1 MFLIKKY
8 IKKNNKNAFTLIE
21 LSIVILVISVMVV
34 GVVTG
39 KSLITKSRL
48 ANAKSLTRQSVVNDM
63 GDDLIAWYETSLEGS
78 FKPGETKT
86 DGSAITLW
94 KDSNINAVNKNDA
107 TAVGSPT
114 LVQNVFYNS
123 IPGLRFSGAQYLN
136 FNGTKFAKN
145 SYTVFVVEQRS
156 SGENENYFIAGS
168 ANILNSNLVL
178 GYRSENLITQ
188 AHWNNDFDPLI
199 SFPNYSSQNLIP
211 RIHTFLFNNS
221 IGKQYTL
228 NGKHNYADYKQGD
241 DIAKL
246 APLTS
251 FNSARV
257 GLCQPCGNQ
266 YYVGDL
272 AEIIMFKR
280 SLKTEEVEA
289 IESYLGSKY
298 GIPVS

>member
-1 MFLIKKY
+1 MFLTKKY
-8 IKKNNKNAFTLIE
+8 IKKINKKAFTIIE

-48 ANAKSLTRQSVVNDM
+48 ANAKSLTRQSVINDM

-78 FKPGETKT
+78 FKPSETKT
-86 DGSAITLW
+86 DGSSITLW
-94 KDSNINAVNKNDA
+94 KDSNKNAVNKNDA
-107 TAVGSPT
+107 IATIPLDIANQPK
-114 LVQNVFYNS
+114 LYQNVFYNS

-145 SYTVFVVEQRS
+145 SYTVFVVEQRGYS
-156 SGENENYFIAGS
+156 SGYNFFIAGS
-168 ANILNSNLVL
+168 TGSSNSNLVL
-178 GYRSENLITQ
+178 GYRTQNLMTQ
-188 AHWNNDFDPLI
+188 SHWNYDYDVPI

-228 NGKHNYADYKQGD
+228 NGKNPSEQDTNKD
-241 DIAKL
+241 
-246 APLTS
+246 PLTS
-251 FNSARV
+251 YISARI
-257 GLCQPCGNQ
+257 GFCQPCGNT